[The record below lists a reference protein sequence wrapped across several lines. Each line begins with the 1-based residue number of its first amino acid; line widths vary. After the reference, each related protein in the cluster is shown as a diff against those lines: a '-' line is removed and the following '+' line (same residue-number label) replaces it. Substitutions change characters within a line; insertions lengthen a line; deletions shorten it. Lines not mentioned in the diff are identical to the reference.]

1 LHLLQSQDE
10 FISDLIKLV
19 KFNTLPADG
28 RRAHYLKTIAPS
40 CFFENYLL
48 WRRISHHNMPHCNVL
63 LLPLVLAD
71 DLIHNNNNALLSGHE
86 GITGT
91 KERLLQSYFWPN
103 MEDKIMQHVTAC
115 HRCRI
120 RRTTDRPRPPLLTS
134 MPQCTSLN
142 QHIHIDLMGPLRTS
156 S

>member
-1 LHLLQSQDE
+1 
-10 FISDLIKLV
+10 
-19 KFNTLPADG
+19 
-28 RRAHYLKTIAPS
+28 
-40 CFFENYLL
+40 
-48 WRRISHHNMPHCNVL
+48 MPHCNVL

>member
-1 LHLLQSQDE
+1 LQSQDE

-28 RRAHYLKTIAPS
+28 RRAHYLETIAPS

-91 KERLLQSYFWPN
+91 K
-103 MEDKIMQHVTAC
+103 
-115 HRCRI
+115 
-120 RRTTDRPRPPLLTS
+120 
-134 MPQCTSLN
+134 
-142 QHIHIDLMGPLRTS
+142 
-156 S
+156 